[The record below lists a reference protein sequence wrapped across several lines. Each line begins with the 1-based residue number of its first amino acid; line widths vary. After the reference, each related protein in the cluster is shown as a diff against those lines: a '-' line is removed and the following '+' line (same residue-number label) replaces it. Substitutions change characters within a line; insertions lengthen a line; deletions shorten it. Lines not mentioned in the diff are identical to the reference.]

1 MLVFLFI
8 VVLLAIAGL
17 LGVVLKAAILII
29 GTAVLAAA
37 VFAAFVWYWF
47 KRQLTKARR
56 ELDQR
61 STNIRIGQ
69 VQRSPGEP
77 EALPP
82 RRDDRY

>member
-1 MLVFLFI
+1 MFVFLFI

-37 VFAAFVWYWF
+37 VFAAFAWYWF
-47 KRQLTKARR
+47 KHQLTKARR
-56 ELDQR
+56 ELDQG

-69 VQRSPGEP
+69 VRPSSRQP
-77 EALPP
+77 LPP
-82 RRDDRY
+82 ERDDRY

>member
-1 MLVFLFI
+1 
-8 VVLLAIAGL
+8 
-17 LGVVLKAAILII
+17 VLKAAILIV

-37 VFAAFVWYWF
+37 LFAAFVWYWI
-47 KRQLTKARR
+47 KHQLTKARR

-69 VQRSPGEP
+69 VERSAGEP

>member
-1 MLVFLFI
+1 MFVFLFI

-37 VFAAFVWYWF
+37 VFAAFAWYWF
-47 KRQLTKARR
+47 KHQLTKARR
-56 ELDQR
+56 ELDQG

-69 VQRSPGEP
+69 VGPSSRQP
-77 EALPP
+77 LPP
-82 RRDDRY
+82 ERDDRY